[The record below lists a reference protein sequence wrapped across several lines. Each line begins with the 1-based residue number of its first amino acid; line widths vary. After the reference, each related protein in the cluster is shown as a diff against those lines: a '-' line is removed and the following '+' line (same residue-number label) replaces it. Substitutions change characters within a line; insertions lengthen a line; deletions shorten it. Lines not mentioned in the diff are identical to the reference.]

1 MQRLIKDLILK
12 YPGDTKVKTE
22 ISTED
27 LDDSGAI
34 DGIIFTTDSY
44 TIKPLFFPGGDIGRL
59 AISGTVNDIAVM
71 GADPIAL
78 SSAFLIEEGFA
89 IEDLEKILESMHIAC
104 NEAGVRIITGDTKV
118 VEKGALDKLII
129 NTSGIGKRSTLLD
142 NNLQIVK
149 KYRNNF
155 NALWLKDS
163 NIRSGDKIILS
174 GSIGDH
180 GAAIISA
187 REDFVFESNI
197 LSDVAPLNNMIK
209 KVLEI
214 GGIVSIKDPTRGG
227 ISNLLNEWSEKSNI
241 GIMIDESKVQVNDN
255 VKSALGFLGIDPFE
269 VGNEGK
275 ICIAVIKEK
284 ADEVLCSLKETKE
297 GRNASIIGE
306 ATDEFDVVA
315 VETVVGGQRILPPP
329 AGDPIPRIC

>member
-1 MQRLIKDLILK
+1 MQRLIKDLMLK
-12 YPGDTKVKTE
+12 YQGDTTIKTE
-22 ISTED
+22 ISLED
-27 LDDSGAI
+27 LDDAGAI
-34 DGIIFTTDSY
+34 DEIILTTDSY

-89 IEDLEKILESMHIAC
+89 IEDLEKILKSMHIAC
-104 NEAGVRIITGDTKV
+104 NESGVRIITGDTKV
-118 VEKGALDKLII
+118 VERGSLDNLII
-129 NTSGIGKRSTLLD
+129 NTSGIGKRSALLD
-142 NNLQIVK
+142 DNLRIVK
-149 KYRNNF
+149 RYRNNF

-163 NIRSGDKIILS
+163 NIRSGDEIILS
-174 GSIGDH
+174 GSIGNH

-209 KVLEI
+209 KALAI

-227 ISNLLNEWSEKSNI
+227 IANLLNEWSEKSHI
-241 GIMIDESKVQVNDN
+241 GIMIEESKVQVNDN

-275 ICIAVIKEK
+275 ICIAVVKEK
-284 ADEVLCSLKETKE
+284 ANEVLCALRETKE
-297 GRNASIIGE
+297 GKDASIIGE
-306 ATDEFDVVA
+306 ATDEFDVV
-315 VETVVGGQRILPPP
+315 VVNTVVGGKRILPPP

>member
-22 ISTED
+22 ISAED

-71 GADPIAL
+71 GADPVAL

-89 IEDLEKILESMHIAC
+89 IENLEKILESMHIAC
-104 NEAGVRIITGDTKV
+104 TESGVRIITGDTKV

-142 NNLQIVK
+142 NNLRIVK
-149 KYRNNF
+149 KYRNDF
-155 NALWLKDS
+155 NATWLKDS

-187 REDFVFESNI
+187 REEFVFESNI
-197 LSDVAPLNNMIK
+197 LSDVTPLNNMIK
-209 KVLEI
+209 KALAI

-227 ISNLLNEWSEKSNI
+227 IANLLNEWSEKSNI
-241 GIMIDESKVQVNDN
+241 GIRIDESKVQVNDN

-275 ICIAVIKEK
+275 ICIAVVNEK
-284 ADEVLCSLKETKE
+284 ADEVLCSLRETKE
-297 GRNASIIGE
+297 GRNAAIIGE
-306 ATDEFDVVA
+306 ATDEFDVVV